1 MRRRRYQTQNH
12 LSHEFELDLAPL
24 LAVMV
29 KLVPVL
35 LVSSA
40 FVQVMMIETDLPQ
53 AVKEA
58 MHKEELKPTAS
69 IQLDVDG
76 KNGIRIIV
84 EKSGQQS
91 VENIPLQ
98 KDGAFD
104 YVALHHKLVEIKSQN
119 PEVYKLELNPESNIS
134 YREIVKIMDEARKA
148 RDKNIHFPVYDSK
161 AGKESE
167 TNYMFP
173 DVVFVNM
180 MEG

>member
-1 MRRRRYQTQNH
+1 MGRYKPKIHSNY
-12 LSHEFELDLAPL
+12 EFELDLAPL

-35 LVSSA
+35 LISSA

-58 MHKEELKPTAS
+58 IARQDDKKMAS
-69 IQLDVDG
+69 IQLDISQ

-84 EKSGQQS
+84 EEQGKQQVESVPNKSEGQYDL
-91 VENIPLQ
+91 ET
-98 KDGAFD
+98 
-104 YVALHHKLVEIKSQN
+104 LHAQLTKIKIAH
-119 PEVYKLELNPESNIS
+119 PEVFRIELAPEPNVAYKD
-134 YREIVKIMDEARKA
+134 IVKIMDEARRA
-148 RDKNIHFPVYDSK
+148 RDRNITFPVQDSK
-161 AGKESE
+161 TGKQIE

-173 DVVFVNM
+173 DVAFVNM